1 MSQLN
6 DIKIPIHNF
15 NFNKVKYLLNG
26 HKIDHKRF
34 ENDLNL
40 IKTFKN
46 LSKIGQKISGAPTSS
61 PTKRRQLNRRSLS
74 LSDISALLDFSLKE
88 GVLMK
93 TGDNVINLFT
103 AKIYECS

>member
-1 MSQLN
+1 MG
-6 DIKIPIHNF
+6 IKLI
-15 NFNKVKYLLNG
+15 K
-26 HKIDHKRF
+26 
-34 ENDLNL
+34 NDLKM
-40 IKTFKN
+40 IKTWSK
-46 LSKIGQKISGAPTSS
+46 LSKIGQNISGAPTSS

-93 TGDNVINLFT
+93 TGDNVMNLFT